1 MYNNNSHDIFFFLC
15 EIIDSYLETLSIFMF
30 APFVRASLQGV
41 CEIRPMWDVKD
52 NHLLFDC
59 LINCGNNETLET
71 RK

>member
-41 CEIRPMWDVKD
+41 CEIRPM
-52 NHLLFDC
+52 
-59 LINCGNNETLET
+59 
-71 RK
+71 